1 MPLTLIKKTLNLKQN
16 LKKYF
21 TAEIF
26 DNNAFYNQSKR
37 VFHSRNTQQN
47 EEVHLLAAPS
57 YSHFN

>member
-57 YSHFN
+57 